1 MFNFA
6 LEKYSRILKVRAGLR
21 IHLWFNPDPN

>member
-21 IHLWFNPDPN
+21 IHL